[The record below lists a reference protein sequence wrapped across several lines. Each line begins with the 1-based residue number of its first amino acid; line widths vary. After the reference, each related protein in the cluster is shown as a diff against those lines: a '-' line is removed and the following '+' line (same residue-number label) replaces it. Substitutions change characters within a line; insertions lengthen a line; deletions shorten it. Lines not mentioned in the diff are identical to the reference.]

1 VLYALCLLYVALIY
15 VRPGELLPQLAGV
28 PILAATSTAAAIFA
42 VVSLVLRPRRF
53 ADLPNDR
60 CFLAFL
66 GVSVLSVAVS
76 GWLGGAYAAAVR
88 FLPLAF
94 FYLLI
99 RVAVESERQLK
110 WLIALVVA
118 LTLFQAASGILQH
131 LTGVGLGNSTAY
143 VERNDEADV
152 DLLDGPADATVSR
165 VRGTGIFGDPN
176 DLAMSLVVVCP
187 FMFSMVLAGDT
198 GLTRRL
204 LAAAGLAVVLY
215 ALLLTQSRGGLL
227 GLAVLGAA
235 YAWRRFGRVPAVLV
249 GLVFAV
255 AMLAAG
261 SNRLQ
266 EINTSEDS
274 ARGRIEAWAAG
285 FDMLRAK
292 PLLGIGA
299 GAFTDHHE
307 LVAHNSFVHTA
318 AETGLV
324 GAYCFVGMLYWFL
337 AGNGARRN
345 VAGAAA
351 STLALDVWA
360 SGIGL
365 IVCTFF
371 LSRQYSPVFYVPLV
385 IGAVRM
391 SVGRTTGDDAPDWR
405 AWWDWVLVGM
415 MTLGILTLIYLLV
428 RVSS

>member
-1 VLYALCLLYVALIY
+1 MLYALCLLYVALIY
-15 VRPGELLPQLAGV
+15 VRPGEILPQLAGV
-28 PILAATSTAAAIFA
+28 PILAATSAAAGVVA

-53 ADLPNDR
+53 ADQPNDR
-60 CFLAFL
+60 CFFAFL

-88 FLPLAF
+88 LLPLAF

-99 RVAVESERQLK
+99 RVAIETERQLK
-110 WLIALVVA
+110 WLVTLVIA
-118 LTLFQAASGILQH
+118 LTLFQAANGILQH
-131 LTGVGLGNSTAY
+131 LTGVGFGNSTAY
-143 VERNDEADV
+143 VERNDQKEV
-152 DLLDGPADATVSR
+152 DLLDGPATNTVTR

-176 DLAMSLVVVCP
+176 DLAMSLVLVCP
-187 FMFSMVLAGDT
+187 FLFSMVLAGGT

-204 LAAAGLAVVLY
+204 LAAASLGVMLY
-215 ALLLTQSRGGLL
+215 ALVLTQSRGGLL
-227 GLAVLGAA
+227 SLAVLGGA
-235 YAWRRFGRVPAVLV
+235 YAWRRFGRVPAVVV

-261 SNRLQ
+261 SSRLK
-266 EINTSEDS
+266 EMNASETS
-274 ARGRIEAWAAG
+274 AAGRIDAWDAG
-285 FDMLRAK
+285 LQMLRSR
-292 PLLGIGA
+292 PVFGVGA
-299 GAFTDHHE
+299 GAFTDHHQ
-307 LVAHNSFVHTA
+307 LVAHNSFIHTA

-345 VAGAAA
+345 VSGAAD
-351 STLALDVWA
+351 SPLALDVWA

-365 IVCTFF
+365 IVCAFF

-391 SVGRTTGDDAPDWR
+391 AVGREDGDATAWR

-415 MTLGILTLIYLLV
+415 VMLGILTLIYLLV
-428 RVSS
+428 RVSN